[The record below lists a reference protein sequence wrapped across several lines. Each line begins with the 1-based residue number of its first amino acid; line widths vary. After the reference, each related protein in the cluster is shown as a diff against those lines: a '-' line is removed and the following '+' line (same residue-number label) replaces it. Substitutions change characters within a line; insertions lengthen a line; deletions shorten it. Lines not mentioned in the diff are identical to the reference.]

1 MVNTGQFGYQAG
13 YYFYAK
19 YLRDDFNVSVIS
31 YDFGLPKIKLD
42 NINIIYIDGK
52 KNKILRFINYLIF
65 LFTNL
70 NKFQIIFISYFKF
83 IQSSIFSRNKNIIL
97 DIRTGSVSK
106 KKISRNILNTLIKYE
121 SDFFRYI
128 NVLNQ
133 ELI

>member
-13 YYFYAK
+13 YSFYAK

-52 KNKILRFINYLIF
+52 NKILRFINYLIF

-83 IQSSIFSRNKNIIL
+83 CSIIPIFSRNKIL
-97 DIRTGSVSK
+97 FLILELAQFQK
-106 KKISRNILNTLIKYE
+106 KKY
-121 SDFFRYI
+121 
-128 NVLNQ
+128 Q
-133 ELI
+133 EIF